1 MDQLLIYIDI
11 TGTFAFAIS
20 GALTGMNKKLDPFGV
35 FILAFITAVG
45 GGTLR
50 DALISSRTAFW
61 LIDPEYA
68 YIVLGGTVF
77 AILFRER
84 MNYLKKTIMLFDSA
98 GLGLFTIVGVEVGIQ
113 NDLNAF
119 ACLAIG
125 TITGTFGGV
134 LRDIFVNE
142 VPVIFRKEI
151 YATITILGGAIYLIL
166 RQIQINPIITQIIP
180 IITIITLRIFAV
192 YYHWSFPVIKFIDKE
207 NS

>member
-1 MDQLLIYIDI
+1 MNQLLNYINI
-11 TGTFAFAIS
+11 AGTFAFAIS
-20 GALTGMNKKLDPFGV
+20 GALTGVNKKLDPFGV
-35 FILAFITAVG
+35 FILAFVTAVG
-45 GGTLR
+45 GGTIR

-61 LIDPEYA
+61 LINPDYA
-68 YIVLGGTVF
+68 YIVLAGTLF
-77 AILFRER
+77 AVLFKEK

-98 GLGLFTIVGVEVGIQ
+98 GLGLFTIVGIEVGIQ
-113 NDLNAF
+113 NDLNVF

-166 RQIQINPIITQIIP
+166 KQVQLNHLIIQFIP

-192 YYHWSFPVIKFIDKE
+192 YYQWSFPVIKFINK
-207 NS
+207 